1 MGQGKVEVARK
12 LSDRTFAGGGQPV
25 SRNSIGTAGR
35 SYRPSPNALYRVLI
49 LLVFLEIPLKAYA
62 DPGSGLLLWQ
72 IAGAFVMG
80 VLFQVRQ
87 FFGRLRKKK

>member
-1 MGQGKVEVARK
+1 MRSNW
-12 LSDRTFAGGGQPV
+12 SDSTLADVGRRLRHHAIENA
-25 SRNSIGTAGR
+25 SRP
-35 SYRPSPNALYRVLI
+35 YRPSPNAVGRVLA

-87 FFGRLRKKK
+87 FFSRLRKKK